1 MIKLDKPR
9 LIRSSRILL
18 AMITGYFITKVFH
31 IEHPL
36 WLFITSIVVIFDQ
49 STVGGAVFRGYLRFS
64 ATIAGAIIGL
74 LVLHFFHNNPIAN
87 DITILI
93 FTLVFA
99 YLFMDTKYSYIG
111 VISSITILIV
121 LSSDFNNADG
131 INIAIDRVISILI
144 GTVIAVATMI
154 VFYPNFATK
163 NIIRHI
169 SSSLKEIEAT
179 IKIFTNKNYS
189 ISEISER
196 ILEVEDEITAN
207 ITKFNRLVDEINYET
222 RTKIDYHS
230 IFIHIR
236 RINRLLNVIFQ
247 DINNEDIRKD
257 VLLITSLN
265 QLTSELVKIRQR
277 LSKKGSQETCLPFLE
292 YSEQNIDHELIFIYA
307 TVNRVINETNELNKS
322 LTQVGV

>member
-1 MIKLDKPR
+1 M
-9 LIRSSRILL
+9 
-18 AMITGYFITKVFH
+18 
-31 IEHPL
+31 
-36 WLFITSIVVIFDQ
+36 
-49 STVGGAVFRGYLRFS
+49 
-64 ATIAGAIIGL
+64 
-74 LVLHFFHNNPIAN
+74 
-87 DITILI
+87 
-93 FTLVFA
+93 
-99 YLFMDTKYSYIG
+99 
-111 VISSITILIV
+111 
-121 LSSDFNNADG
+121 
-131 INIAIDRVISILI
+131 
-144 GTVIAVATMI
+144 
-154 VFYPNFATK
+154 
-163 NIIRHI
+163 
-169 SSSLKEIEAT
+169 
-179 IKIFTNKNYS
+179 
-189 ISEISER
+189 
-196 ILEVEDEITAN
+196 
-207 ITKFNRLVDEINYET
+207 VDEINYET